1 MSVKGIRS
9 SLSEADG
16 SKADSLLTFWTR
28 LSAFWDQTTLI
39 YLLATWKNKFSINS
53 TVLNQNFLAAT

>member
-9 SLSEADG
+9 SLSAADS

-28 LSAFWDQTTLI
+28 LSAFRQDAVRI
-39 YLLATWKNKFSINS
+39 ATFEKEIRHVVAFGVK
-53 TVLNQNFLAAT
+53 V